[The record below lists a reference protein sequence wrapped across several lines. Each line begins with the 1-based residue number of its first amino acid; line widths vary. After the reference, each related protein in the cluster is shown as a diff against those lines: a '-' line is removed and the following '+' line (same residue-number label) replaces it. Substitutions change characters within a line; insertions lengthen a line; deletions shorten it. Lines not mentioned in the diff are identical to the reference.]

1 MNTNE
6 VTILGAVLFVIVV
19 IVAFVFLWRKKTPA
33 TLDELI
39 TMATQAVQ
47 NSEQLFLKE
56 DMAKS
61 MRFST
66 AVDLLLKSYPQLQ
79 GYRPK
84 AEALIRSAVYAM
96 NEMQAWEKPAT
107 IVVPQVL
114 PMPDQ
119 PMTGIQPTTTTTPP
133 QR

>member
-6 VTILGAVLFVIVV
+6 VTILGAVLFVIAV
-19 IVAFVFLWRKKTPA
+19 IVAFVFLWRKKAPA

-39 TMATQAVQ
+39 EMATKAVQ
-47 NSEQLFLKE
+47 NSEQMFLKE
-56 DMAKS
+56 GMSANL
-61 MRFST
+61 RFST
-66 AVDLLLKSYPQLQ
+66 AVDLMLESYPQLK

-84 AEALIRSAVYAM
+84 AEALIRSAVFAM
-96 NEMQAWEKPAT
+96 NEMRAQGNPAT
-107 IVVPQVL
+107 IIMPQVL

-119 PMTGIQPTTTTTPP
+119 PITGIQPTMTTTTP